1 LLVEHVR
8 DVTAPCYDP
17 APLKEEHNLR
27 TWGGF
32 LKRAAAISSAGGEL
46 LFRGH
51 ADSKW
56 SLTTTLERRGYER
69 MEVAAYYKMIRRAKS
84 QIESI
89 TGSRFDLPTYDEI
102 RDLVASYDDFSLA
115 LSGGGFPGY
124 SFLIHLRHHGFPS
137 PLLDWTRSPYV
148 AAFFAFAA
156 ESKGAKKRSI
166 YAWTPSRFRGTG
178 TNTPELKR
186 LGPYITTHR
195 RHVLQQGDYTVCP
208 TFGTDEM
215 KWRFTPHEETIASDE
230 GPLPHRLW
238 KFNLPSKERFKV
250 LGQLDEMNLNAYSL
264 FGSEE
269 SLMDTIA
276 LREMEL
282 HRLPKTPKS

>member
-1 LLVEHVR
+1 MAALRRALDEDD
-8 DVTAPCYDP
+8 DVV
-17 APLKEEHNLR
+17 
-27 TWGGF
+27 
-32 LKRAAAISSAGGEL
+32 

-51 ADSKW
+51 ADSRW
-56 SLTTTLERRGYER
+56 ALTTTLERRGYDR
-69 MEVAAYYKMIRRAKS
+69 MEIAKYYRMIGRAQP

-89 TGSRFDLPTYDEI
+89 TGARFECPTYPEI
-102 RDLVASYDDFSLA
+102 LKLVESYDAFSLG
-115 LSGGGFPGY
+115 LSGGRFPGY

-156 ESKGAKKRSI
+156 QAKGAKRRSI
-166 YAWTPSRFRGTG
+166 YAWVPGRFRILG

-186 LGPYITTHR
+186 LGPYVTTHR

-208 TFGTDEM
+208 TFTTAEM
-215 KWRFTPHEETIASDE
+215 KWRFTPHEETIVSDK
-230 GPLPHRLW
+230 GSPPNRLW
-238 KFNLPSKERFKV
+238 KFNIPSRERLKV

-269 SLMDTIA
+269 SLMDTMT

-282 HRLPKTPKS
+282 HRPPK

>member
-1 LLVEHVR
+1 M
-8 DVTAPCYDP
+8 
-17 APLKEEHNLR
+17 
-27 TWGGF
+27 
-32 LKRAAAISSAGGEL
+32 AAIRRTIDDNMV

-51 ADSKW
+51 ADSRW
-56 SLTTTLERRGYER
+56 ALTTTLERRGHDR
-69 MEVAAYYKMIRRAKS
+69 MEVADYYRMIGRAKP

-89 TGSRFDLPTYDEI
+89 TGGRFECPTYPEI
-102 RDLVASYDDFSLA
+102 LKLLESYDAFSLA

-148 AAFFAFAA
+148 AAFFAFEAQA
-156 ESKGAKKRSI
+156 QGAKRRSI
-166 YAWTPSRFRGTG
+166 YAWAPGRFRVLG

-186 LGPYITTHR
+186 LGPYVTTHR

-208 TFGTDEM
+208 TFATAEM
-215 KWRFTPHEETIASDE
+215 KWRFTPHEETIASDQ
-230 GPLPHRLW
+230 GSPPNRLW
-238 KFNLPSKERFKV
+238 KFNIPSKERLKV
-250 LGQLDEMNLNAYSL
+250 LGQLDDMNLNAYSL

-269 SLMDTIA
+269 SLMDTMS

-282 HRLPKTPKS
+282 HRPSK